1 MPSAATIA
9 VLSAGASPLLHRVLC
24 AALASRPRPAVVRLI
39 WSGHGPVTSDLPLG
53 VEAVTIDP
61 RTFDHGGTR
70 QLALELC
77 STELLAFLSDD
88 AEPVADSWL
97 GRLTAPFSDGAV
109 AAVYGRQVPRPDAGI
124 AERIFRTNRYP
135 PRSRLITL
143 QTVAAEGEGAL
154 PISDA
159 NSAYRV
165 TALQSLGGF
174 PRPCS
179 YGEDLAVALA
189 TLRQG
194 WRVHYVAEAEVWHS
208 HHLTIASLFRRGLSA
223 GSLGMKAQEQ
233 GMGSGFHRSGL
244 GGTRLVWSMIRTGW
258 AQYGVRGAAA
268 VVFVSMIRALGY
280 IAGRL
285 GWQKA

>member
-1 MPSAATIA
+1 
-9 VLSAGASPLLHRVLC
+9 
-24 AALASRPRPAVVRLI
+24 VVRLV
-39 WSGHGPVTSDLPLG
+39 WSGPGLITSDLPSG
-53 VEAVTIDP
+53 VEVVTIDP

-97 GRLTAPFSDGAV
+97 GRLTAPFSDDAV
-109 AAVYGRQVPRPDAGI
+109 AAVYGRQIPRPDADI
-124 AERIFRTNRYP
+124 AERVFRTNRYP

-143 QTVAAEGEGAL
+143 QTVAAEGEAAL
-154 PISDA
+154 PVSNA

-165 TALQSLGGF
+165 TALQALGGF

-208 HHLTIASLFRRGLSA
+208 HHLTVAGLFRRGLSA
-223 GSLGMKAQEQ
+223 GSLALEANGQ
-233 GMGSGFHRSGL
+233 GVGSGFRRSVL
-244 GGTRLVWSMIRTGW
+244 GGGRLVWNMIRMGW
-258 AQYGVRGAAA
+258 AQYGVRAAA
-268 VVFVSMIRALGY
+268 AIVFESMVRALGY
-280 IAGRL
+280 IAGRIM
-285 GWQKA
+285 GRRV